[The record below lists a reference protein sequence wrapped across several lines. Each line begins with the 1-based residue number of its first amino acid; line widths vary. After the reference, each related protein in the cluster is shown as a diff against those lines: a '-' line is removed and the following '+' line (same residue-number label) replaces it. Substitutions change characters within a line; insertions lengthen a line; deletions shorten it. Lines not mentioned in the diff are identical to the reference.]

1 MTKAAK
7 TSPDYQLNQRLEYSL
22 PSNQEAE
29 RAILGAILLDNNAID
44 GVADKLEVADFYSPL
59 HRRVYAAM
67 LELRRELKAIHPILI
82 GEELKK
88 KGSLNNLG
96 GVSTI
101 TNLAVGL
108 PHFANLGPYIK
119 TVRDM
124 ANLRQLIRICNATI
138 ESALAQNDDAS
149 VIFSNAQTT
158 FNAICLQAE
167 NGTPDERFES
177 LARVLE
183 TDASRS
189 LEHLLE
195 GNSSKIKTGF
205 PGIDSSIGGGISR
218 SDVLLLVA
226 DTGKGKSALALQLAY
241 QIAKQ
246 NIPVAFLAGEM
257 SNVENVLRLLSQ
269 VSEFPNLNSIESIS
283 QSEHELMEEWANNI
297 KHVPMFFDSRTSDL
311 QTLRPILKSMV
322 RRHGIKVLVID
333 YIQLFKVDRFEKRQ
347 RTERIAEA
355 SQEVKRIAAELG
367 IAIIEVAQFNRE
379 GGRSTKPTLHDL
391 EGSGQLE
398 KDASVIFILEQN
410 EGYLKDSKGRS
421 YTECWIRIEKG
432 RNTGKGKIEGR
443 FYGPSVRFTFD

>member
-7 TSPDYQLNQRLEYSL
+7 TSPDNRLSQRLEYSL
-22 PSNQEAE
+22 PSNQDAE

-67 LELRRELKAIHPILI
+67 LELRRELKDIEPILI

-88 KGSLNNLG
+88 EGSLDNLG

-124 ANLRQLIRICNATI
+124 ANLRQLIRTCNATA
-138 ESALAQNDDAS
+138 EAALAQNDDAS
-149 VIFSNAQTT
+149 VIFSDAQTA
-158 FNAICLQAE
+158 FNDICLQAE

-183 TDASRS
+183 TDAARS
-189 LEHLLE
+189 LEHLLD
-195 GNSSKIKTGF
+195 GSSSRIKTGF

-257 SNVENVLRLLSQ
+257 SNGENVLRLLSQ
-269 VSEFPNLNSIESIS
+269 VSGSVNLNSVERLSAG
-283 QSEHELMEEWANNI
+283 EHGYVVEWANYI
-297 KHVPMFFDSRTSDL
+297 KPVPMFFDSRTSDL
-311 QTLRPILKSMV
+311 QTLRPILKSLV
-322 RRHGIKVLVID
+322 CRHGIKVLVLD

-355 SQEVKRIAAELG
+355 SHEVKRISAELG

-379 GGRSTKPTLHDL
+379 GGKSTAPTLHDL

-398 KDASVIFILEQN
+398 KDASLIFILEQN
-410 EGYLKDSKGRS
+410 EGIMTDSKGLKYS
-421 YTECWIRIEKG
+421 DTWIRIVKG
-432 RNTGKGKIEGR
+432 RNTGKAKVEGR
-443 FYGPSVRFTFD
+443 FYGSSVRFTFD